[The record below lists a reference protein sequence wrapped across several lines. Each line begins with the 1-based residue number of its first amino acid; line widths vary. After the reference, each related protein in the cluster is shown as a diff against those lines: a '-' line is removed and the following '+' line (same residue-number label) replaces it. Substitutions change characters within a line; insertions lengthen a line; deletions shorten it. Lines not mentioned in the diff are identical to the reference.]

1 MSAVQKFDQSTKK
14 NFIGFLPMDANPSSE
29 WGKRERDAVILA
41 AWQNVMGCASNG
53 VVHVDEG
60 HVFHGHTQRDVRVA
74 TSFILYAGNDLGLWV
89 KLGEMA
95 EGDEDEMSRVLADV
109 AKHVVPEFYV
119 TDAQDTQ
126 VLKTTVRWLGST
138 QGREFVSGV
147 ETKLNDMAESLT
159 GRKSVSQGR
168 DRSVRGLTINL

>member
-74 TSFILYAGNDLGLWV
+74 TSFILYAGQELQIWA
-89 KLGEMA
+89 KLSEVCGR
-95 EGDEDEMSRVLADV
+95 DEDEMSRIVGDV
-109 AKHVVPEFYV
+109 MDRVVSKSYV
-119 TDAQDTQ
+119 PNAQDAQA
-126 VLKTTVRWLGST
+126 VKTTIRWLSSAEGY
-138 QGREFVSGV
+138 EFVLGV
-147 ETKLNDMAESLT
+147 EAKINDMIDSFV
-159 GRKSVSQGR
+159 GRKSSTLRHNGIKY
-168 DRSVRGLTINL
+168 SI